1 MRIRTLVLAAVVL
14 TAPSAALAAS
24 YSGIVSFG
32 DSLSDPGNVSIA
44 TAGLLPGPGYATRTV
59 PGVPFPVGYYTN
71 PQSGSGPG
79 GLWIDQLA
87 GKLGVTDPLPF
98 LAPLG
103 GGTNYAVGSA
113 TTSGAISM
121 DTEVGLFLAGGSVPS
136 TALYTLWGGADDIF
150 NGMSPIAAADNIANQ
165 ILTLHGAG
173 ANNFLWLNLPA
184 LGFTP
189 ELSGNPGAAALANAA
204 SAAFDAE
211 WASRL
216 AFLQALGINVT
227 GLDIGALFSN
237 ILANPAGYGF
247 TNVTSACNATPGC
260 DPNTFLYWD
269 TQHPTTYADSLVA
282 DAAFNALNPT
292 PEPPSVVLIGLG
304 GVFLI
309 AGSLTRRRQLAR
321 IVARGNSPDSDADQ
335 RSLSA

>member
-1 MRIRTLVLAAVVL
+1 MRIRTLVAAVL
-14 TAPSAALAAS
+14 FMAPGAALAAS

-44 TAGLLPGPGYATRTV
+44 TAGLLPGPGYATRSV

-71 PQSGSGPG
+71 PQGGSGPV
-79 GLWIDQLA
+79 GLWVDQLA

-103 GGTNYAVGSA
+103 GGTNFAVGSA
-113 TTSGAISM
+113 TTSGTISM
-121 DTEVGLFLAGGSVPS
+121 NTEVGLFLSAGSVPS
-136 TALYTLWGGADDIF
+136 TALYTLWGGGDDIF
-150 NGMSPIAAADNIANQ
+150 NGMSPTAAADNIANQ
-165 ILTLHGAG
+165 ILALHSAG
-173 ANNFLWLNLPA
+173 ANNFLWLDLPA

-189 ELSGNPGAAALANAA
+189 ELSGNPGVAALANAA

-237 ILANPAGYGF
+237 ILSNPAGYGF
-247 TNVTSACNATPGC
+247 TNVTAACNATPGC
-260 DPNTFLYWD
+260 NPNTFLYWD
-269 TQHPTTYADSLVA
+269 TEHPTTYADSLVA
-282 DAAFNALNPT
+282 SAAFNALGPV

-304 GVFLI
+304 AVFVVT
-309 AGSLTRRRQLAR
+309 AALAR
-321 IVARGNSPDSDADQ
+321 RLWSDE
-335 RSLSA
+335 RLSLDEG